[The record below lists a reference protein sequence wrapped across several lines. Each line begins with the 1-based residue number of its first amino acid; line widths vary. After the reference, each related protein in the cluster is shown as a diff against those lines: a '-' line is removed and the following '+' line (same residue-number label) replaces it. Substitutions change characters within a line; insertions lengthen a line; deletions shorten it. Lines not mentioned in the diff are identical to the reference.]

1 MSKIFPCKTQ
11 ETELTKKK
19 KDYNTYYCKR
29 KVRVV
34 LTISTELDVVYWWTN
49 EDDLMSLVSG
59 PWFDLEDVFFAI
71 FITTKE
77 TDNRMQL

>member
-19 KDYNTYYCKR
+19 KDYNTYYCKC

-59 PWFDLEDVFFAI
+59 PWFDLVDVFFAI